1 MSIIEQPVTF
11 MRKTQSAGEVSKKL
25 PRKVKRVAL
34 VTAPYHSGV
43 VESAGTWLNLG
54 FVYVAGALR
63 AAGYEVDYY
72 DAMAL
77 WHDEDQIRKRL
88 EDFRPDAVASS
99 AFTAAVF
106 AATGVLRLAKK
117 VNPDIV
123 TLIGNVHATFCYD
136 EMLRADHDVIDFV
149 VRGEGEHTL
158 VKLLDCLN
166 AGDDPAKVPGLAF
179 WRDGGVVTTPPA
191 PMICDLD
198 ALPTAWDL
206 VEWPIYKYRAKND
219 ARLAIVSSSRGCTQN
234 CSFCSQKLFW
244 QRGWRTR
251 SPEAFVSEL
260 AMLHEKYGVKVAML
274 ADETPTMDRK
284 RWERILDLMIERQ
297 PGVKLLMETRVVD
310 IVRDEDIMDRYRLAG
325 VEHIYVGVE
334 AGDQATLNLFRKG
347 TKTAQ
352 SKKAIELIN
361 GADIVSETS
370 FVLGMPTDTKES
382 ITRTVELAKAYDPD
396 MAFFLAIAPWPYADL
411 YPELK
416 DYVATK
422 DYSKYNL
429 VQPVVKPTNMTIEEV
444 EKELAMASKKF
455 FMHKFE
461 NLDKLTP
468 WKQEFMLSVFDILM
482 NHSYLSHQMR
492 DMTQQSKK
500 MPESVRNMIRNVK
513 AAKRALSNEP
523 IAPLP

>member
-1 MSIIEQPVTF
+1 MKQI
-11 MRKTQSAGEVSKKL
+11 KKI
-25 PRKVKRVAL
+25 AL

-77 WHDEDQIRKRL
+77 WHDEEQIRRRL

-99 AFTAAVF
+99 AFTAAVY
-106 AATGVLRLAKK
+106 AATGVLRLAKE
-117 VNPDIV
+117 VNPEVV
-123 TLIGNVHATFCYD
+123 TLMGNVHATFCFD
-136 EMLRADHDVIDFV
+136 EMLKQDNGVIDYI

-158 VKLLDCLN
+158 PKLLECLN
-166 AGDDPAKVPGLAF
+166 AGDDPAKVRGIAF
-179 WRDGGVVTTPPA
+179 WRDGKVVTTPPA
-191 PMICDLD
+191 PMIQDLD

-251 SPEAFVSEL
+251 SPEAFVAEL
-260 AMLHEKYGVKVAML
+260 EMLHDTYGVKVAML
-274 ADETPTMDRK
+274 ADETPTMDRQ
-284 RWERILDLMIERQ
+284 RWERILDLLIERK
-297 PGVKLLMETRVVD
+297 PGVKLLMETRVID
-310 IVRDEDIMDRYRLAG
+310 IVRDADLMERYREAG
-325 VEHIYVGVE
+325 IEHIYVGVE
-334 AGDQATLNLFRKG
+334 AGDQATLNMFRKG
-347 TKTAQ
+347 TKVAE
-352 SKKAIELIN
+352 SKLAIDLIN

-370 FVLGMPTDTKES
+370 FVLGMPGDTPES
-382 ITRTVELAKAYDPD
+382 IANTVELAKQYDPD
-396 MAFFLAIAPWPYADL
+396 MAFFLAIAPWPYADI

-429 VQPVVKPTNMTIEEV
+429 VQPVVKPVNMTMEEV
-444 EKELAMASKKF
+444 EQSLAMASKQF
-455 FMHKFE
+455 FMHKFQ
-461 NLDKLTP
+461 NLEKLSP

-482 NHSYLSHQMR
+482 NHSYLSQQMKEMAAPANR
-492 DMTQQSKK
+492 
-500 MPESVRNMIRNVK
+500 MPESVRAMIK
-513 AAKRALSNEP
+513 KMSAAKRELSKEP
-523 IAPLP
+523 IPPLP

>member
-1 MSIIEQPVTF
+1 M
-11 MRKTQSAGEVSKKL
+11 KKI
-25 PRKVKRVAL
+25 KRIAL

-63 AAGYEVDYY
+63 EAGYEVDYY

-77 WHDEDQIRKRL
+77 WHDEAQIRRRL
-88 EDFRPDAVASS
+88 EDFQPDAVATS

-106 AATGVLRLAKK
+106 AATGVLRMAK
-117 VNPDIV
+117 DIDPACV
-123 TLIGNVHATFCYD
+123 TLIGNVHATFCFD
-136 EMLRADHDVIDFV
+136 EMLRLDRDVIDFV
-149 VRGEGEHTL
+149 VRGEGERTL
-158 VKLLDCLN
+158 PQLLDCLN

-191 PMICDLD
+191 AMICDLD

-244 QRGWRTR
+244 KQSWRPR

-260 AMLHEKYGVKVAML
+260 EMLHDVYGVKVAML
-274 ADETPTMDRK
+274 ADETPTMDRR
-284 RWERILDLMIERQ
+284 RWQRILDLMIERR

-310 IVRDEDIMDRYRLAG
+310 IVRDEDIMDRYREAG

-334 AGDQATLNLFRKG
+334 AGDQATLNLFKKG
-347 TKTAQ
+347 TKVAE
-352 SKKAIELIN
+352 SKRAIDLIN
-361 GADIVSETS
+361 QADIVSETS
-370 FVLGMPTDTKES
+370 FVLGMPTDTPES
-382 ITRTVELAKAYDPD
+382 IAQTVELAKLYDPD

-411 YPELK
+411 YPQLK
-416 DYVATK
+416 DHVVTK

-429 VQPVVKPTNMTIEEV
+429 VQPVVKPINMSIAET

-455 FMHKFE
+455 FMHKFQ
-461 NLDKLTP
+461 NLDRLTP
-468 WKQEFMLSVFDILM
+468 WKQEFMLAVFDILM
-482 NHSYLSHQMR
+482 NHSYLSGQMK
-492 DMTQQSKK
+492 DMAAPANK
-500 MPESVRNMIRNVK
+500 MPESVRAMLKNVK